1 MSRYE
6 NPKINVPGGAAKV
19 VLIGIVVLIV
29 IGVVV
34 GSAVQIVD
42 AGHRGVLLHWNAV
55 DLTVPPLTEGLH
67 FVTPFADSVVQ
78 MEIRTLK
85 FVKATSAASKDLQTV
100 STEITVNYHPTP
112 DKIHI
117 LFQTVGLD
125 YENRIIT

>member
-6 NPKINVPGGAAKV
+6 NPKINVPGGAVKV
-19 VLIGIVVLIV
+19 VLIGIVVLIIV
-29 IGVVV
+29 GVVV

-55 DLTVPPLTEGLH
+55 DLDQLPLSEGLH

-85 FVKATSAASKDLQTV
+85 FVKATSAASKDL
-100 STEITVNYHPTP
+100 
-112 DKIHI
+112 
-117 LFQTVGLD
+117 
-125 YENRIIT
+125 